1 MKKVVLLILLVL
13 IIGCQREKNNEVGVG
28 YNKTLIVPLNN
39 DLPEPGTQ
47 TQEASNNKSKS
58 ANPIVKSI
66 LDQADSTQVNESI
79 IEKIDNDTGYKTD
92 ENFFQWLFKGKSK
105 R

>member
-1 MKKVVLLILLVL
+1 MKRLVLLLLLVL
-13 IIGCQREKNNEVGVG
+13 TIGCQREKINEVGVG
-28 YNKTLIVPLNN
+28 YNKTLLAPSIN

-47 TQEASNNKSKS
+47 TQEAPNTKSKS
-58 ANPIVKSI
+58 VNPIVESI
-66 LDQADSTQVNESI
+66 LDQANSKQVNESI
-79 IEKIDNDTGYKTD
+79 IEKIDNDSGYKTD